1 MFPMCCMG
9 FVNLWG
15 LLIYNAKGERR
26 SALLRS
32 EKVCAM
38 KIVIEVNQG

>member
-32 EKVCAM
+32 AKVCAM